1 MISMAQTILD
11 KYEQALP
18 TPPEAPKPK
27 AAKVAKVPRP
37 PVSEGTLK
45 NKAALK
51 NALHVGTWT
60 VEFTKVDGTPAIMEC
75 TLDPSLIPVDPTK
88 ITPVP
93 SEAVGIATSNE
104 HLLHVYA
111 TDRQGWRSFVV
122 DNVTKISKAK
132 V

>member
-37 PVSEGTLK
+37 PVSEATLK

-60 VEFTKVDGTPAIMEC
+60 VEFTKVDGTLSVMEC
-75 TLDPSLIPVDPTK
+75 TLDPSLIPPKPPADLNSVL
-88 ITPVP
+88 
-93 SEAVGIATSNE
+93 SAVTQPPE
-104 HLLHVYA
+104 HLLRVYA

-122 DNVTKISKAK
+122 DNVTKIYKAK

>member
-1 MISMAQTILD
+1 MISIAQTILD
-11 KYEQALP
+11 KYEHPVP

-27 AAKVAKVPRP
+27 AAKAAKVPRP
-37 PVSEGTLK
+37 PVSEATLK

-51 NALHVGTWT
+51 NALHVGTWM
-60 VEFTKVDGTPAIMEC
+60 VEFTKVDGTPSVMEC
-75 TLDPSLIPVDPTK
+75 TLDSTLIPPKPAPDLNALLSAKTQP
-88 ITPVP
+88 
-93 SEAVGIATSNE
+93 AE

-122 DNVTKISKAK
+122 DNVTKIYKAK